1 MSVFSSILNSLYLY
15 LYGDGSTSSVENPN
29 PCLTISASYCGTLK
43 RMFSTSTN
51 KSYHKLTDGG
61 FDYVYG
67 TDSCQ
72 TAYLVEYVN
81 STYKVTI
88 LFTRDNRPDWI
99 KATLDVI
106 MIRILLAVGN
116 LPVLSNPGNQCPDW
130 AIIGSIDCQP
140 DRDKA
145 NTGFHQDNILTNFI
159 PDNVNGI
166 NLRQRFEFFFRQ
178 TFPSNPPDVERFDP
192 VICPFGNG
200 FPVYS
205 PLTAHFGILD
215 YNSPIPIIAATSRS
229 ENSYTFTILPAST
242 DARRSFLFYLNSII
256 THSTPNPELIDVD
269 NIEAWYNQNPHQTDY
284 GGQATL
290 QSLLIILREYNLLF
304 DEMSIYPR
312 NFRRLLAK
320 VIITD
325 RDKIDRIL
333 ALKTVFSTSATHL
346 YDFTSDPPE
355 YWEKAPPPPPP
366 PDDDDDDDDADPPP
380 DADPINTNI
389 YAYAQKV
396 YTSSEIEALKTGIA
410 ITNNETTKIVPI
422 SDNLHKAPR
431 GNQITIGRTVVE
443 NKANKANKAIDTK
456 LGGKSRSKTR
466 QKRNTK
472 KRYNR
477 KGRIT
482 NKKKHNR
489 RRTKKR

>member
-1 MSVFSSILNSLYLY
+1 
-15 LYGDGSTSSVENPN
+15 
-29 PCLTISASYCGTLK
+29 
-43 RMFSTSTN
+43 
-51 KSYHKLTDGG
+51 
-61 FDYVYG
+61 
-67 TDSCQ
+67 
-72 TAYLVEYVN
+72 
-81 STYKVTI
+81 
-88 LFTRDNRPDWI
+88 
-99 KATLDVI
+99 
-106 MIRILLAVGN
+106 
-116 LPVLSNPGNQCPDW
+116 
-130 AIIGSIDCQP
+130 
-140 DRDKA
+140 
-145 NTGFHQDNILTNFI
+145 
-159 PDNVNGI
+159 
-166 NLRQRFEFFFRQ
+166 
-178 TFPSNPPDVERFDP
+178 
-192 VICPFGNG
+192 
-200 FPVYS
+200 
-205 PLTAHFGILD
+205 
-215 YNSPIPIIAATSRS
+215 
-229 ENSYTFTILPAST
+229 
-242 DARRSFLFYLNSII
+242 
-256 THSTPNPELIDVD
+256 
-269 NIEAWYNQNPHQTDY
+269 
-284 GGQATL
+284 
-290 QSLLIILREYNLLF
+290 
-304 DEMSIYPR
+304 MSIYPR

-482 NKKKHNR
+482 NKKKHKR